1 MKRIISKTNAIAFA
15 ATLLFAFS
23 ARADLNLF
31 DLIRDGKHRYSINY
45 YCKSF
50 FSKEENRKKLH
61 SQAFQDEIQSLEEL
75 GFDPYYFH
83 YTRSQTKKKLKTFSI
98 IHDASINKENGFRD
112 ILKHQMTYYDAL
124 SNAAG
129 TGYYISANPFSSAN
143 YGNEQIL
150 LTVKQTAKVYD
161 TTDKTKKKIY
171 DSEMSR
177 LWTVTSLNECP
188 AKLIMSLLMDE
199 NGVDLWYY
207 SKNSQ
212 WFSVFN
218 EDIFED
224 SSILNIGSEYSS
236 LITKKMAE
244 EGKLAPLFDSVLEF
258 GAKDYS
264 IFLSELTPYLE
275 GHSGR
280 IVDEALKII
289 PFKGNEL
296 KFSNML
302 KLMDGQTFHEDL
314 LTLKTLDP
322 NFNDHLFNVSLE
334 NSSQEFKQTYLD
346 LLLSGKKAGDNDILL
361 KNLRLLLRWEKINT
375 DEFIG
380 IAKTNFD
387 SSYTKTFTEFEL
399 DYYPKGL
406 SAALILEGLKN
417 PDSRTELISLQSRL
431 ILNIMKYAEP
441 SDTSTY
447 FSLIEK
453 DYDLIDLFNQVK
465 RNPILSEV
473 NILWNQFVTTM
484 FLYKPELLNMEN
496 ARIFSSHQASYPKQL
511 RATLLFL
518 LGKKTTHQAVW
529 EYYYKYAKTI
539 NTIDLSSWF
548 NSPGLAPL
556 LSSNEKIELFHTIFS
571 KHGPRSQQYID
582 FLANAELMEKEYDLV
597 MAMKD
602 LSEDQRLFYIERFKD
617 NPATSKRFANIPNED
632 SVWSFF
638 TPNDKA
644 SEVTRAI
651 IDIYESKLIRNVDM
665 FEQHAG
671 AEALAILSTPER
683 ILRNLDVLNNGHK
696 VHYIVDALE
705 REHEP
710 FTYKQLYDSIE
721 LNIATASSI
730 IEGLIT
736 ANVQR
741 FSEFNKLLLT
751 RPEILSNSSLETFD
765 RYLDHVIKGKVE
777 TLDELKLSL
786 KNLTLDFLKAKT
798 AILKFGNLDQEITD
812 SIIAKNLQLSKLS
825 QPQTDELHRAY
836 ELNYEGKRFIRV
848 PFWDSYISKYSND
861 LDTAVK
867 ALPLNH
873 LEVDHLRSIISGYFE
888 TDQTHLHLKELVES
902 KEANVNIYSLA
913 AKLGDDQLMSRIV
926 EFVSPEYPTNKD
938 YIPAFMSYYL
948 KHNRPEFMEDHI
960 SQKLCPKIDGYKG
973 LREWYKSAEED
984 DEEDARKDIW
994 IEKCDVSWPYL
1005 W

>member
-1 MKRIISKTNAIAFA
+1 MNRIVSKTNAIAFA

-31 DLIRDGKHRYSINY
+31 DLIRDGKHRYALNEN
-45 YCKSF
+45 CKSF
-50 FSKEENRKKLH
+50 FNNEENRKKLH
-61 SQAFQDEIQSLEEL
+61 SQAFQDEIQPLEEL

-83 YTRSQTKKKLKTFSI
+83 YTTDQTKEKLKTFSI
-98 IHDASINKENGFRD
+98 IDDESINQESGFKD

-161 TTDKTKKKIY
+161 TTDKTKRKIY

-188 AKLIMSLLMDE
+188 AKLIMSLLMDK

-207 SKNSQ
+207 NKNYQ

-224 SSILNIGSEYSS
+224 SSILKIGSEHRS

-258 GAKDYS
+258 GANDYS
-264 IFLSELTPYLE
+264 ISLSELTPYLE
-275 GHSGR
+275 GHSGS

-289 PFKGNEL
+289 PFKGNEP
-296 KFSNML
+296 KFSKML
-302 KLMDGQTFHEDL
+302 KLVDGQTFHENHS
-314 LTLKTLDP
+314 TLQALDP
-322 NFNDHLFNVSLE
+322 NFNNHLLNVSLN
-334 NSSQEFKQTYLD
+334 NSSKEFRQTYLD
-346 LLLSGKKAGDNDILL
+346 LLLSGKKARDNDHLL
-361 KNLRLLLRWEKINT
+361 KNLRLLLRWKMINT
-375 DEFIG
+375 GEFIS
-380 IAKTNFD
+380 IAKSNFD
-387 SSYTKTFTEFEL
+387 SSYTKAFTEFDQ
-399 DYYPKGL
+399 DYYPKDL
-406 SAALILEGLKN
+406 SAVLILEGLKR
-417 PDSRTELISLQSRL
+417 PDSRAKLISLGSRL
-431 ILNIMKYAEP
+431 IKHIMINVEP
-441 SDTSTY
+441 SKIPAY

-453 DYDLIDLFNQVK
+453 DYDLIYFFNHIK
-465 RNPILSEV
+465 RNADYYKSYKH
-473 NILWNQFVTTM
+473 WNQFITSM
-484 FLYKPELLNMEN
+484 FLYRPELLNMEN
-496 ARIFSSHQASYPKQL
+496 ARIFSPIQALLPDQL
-511 RATLLFL
+511 KRTLAFL
-518 LGKKTTHQAVW
+518 LNNKDSHDEVW
-529 EYYYKYAKTI
+529 EYYYNLTKNNLHNLV
-539 NTIDLSSWF
+539 NT
-548 NSPGLAPL
+548 PKLAPL
-556 LSSNEKIELFHTIFS
+556 LSSNEKIELFHTILS

-582 FLANAELMEKEYDLV
+582 FLANADLMEQEYDLV
-597 MAMKD
+597 MAMKG

-638 TPNDKA
+638 NPNDKA

-651 IDIYESKLIRNVDM
+651 IDIYESKLIANVDI

-671 AEALAILSTPER
+671 AEALAILSTPDR

-705 REHEP
+705 REYEP

-721 LNIATASSI
+721 FNIATASSI
-730 IEGLIT
+730 MEGLIKT
-736 ANVQR
+736 NVER
-741 FSEFNKLLLT
+741 FSDFHKLLLT

-765 RYLDHVIKGKVE
+765 RYLDYVIKGKVE
-777 TLDELKLSL
+777 TLNELKLSL

-825 QPQTDELHRAY
+825 QAQIDDLHRAY
-836 ELNYEGKRFIRV
+836 ELNYETNQYIRG
-848 PFWDSYISKYSND
+848 PLWDRYISEHSNN
-861 LDTAVK
+861 LDSAVK
-867 ALPLNH
+867 ALPLDH
-873 LEVDHLRSIISGYFE
+873 LEIEHLRSLISDYFD
-888 TDQTHLHLKELVES
+888 TDETHLHLKEIVDS
-902 KEANVNIYSLA
+902 KGDQENIYALA
-913 AKLGDDQLMSRIV
+913 AKLGDDQLMSRII
-926 EFVSPEYPTNKD
+926 EFVSPEYPNNKD
-938 YIPAFMSYYL
+938 YIPAFMTYYL
-948 KHNRPEFMEDHI
+948 KHDRPEFMEDHI
-960 SQKLCPKIDGYKG
+960 IQKLCEKIDGYKG
-973 LREWYKSAEED
+973 LREWYKSAVED
-984 DEEDARKDIW
+984 DEEDARKEIW